1 MRFRLLSFCLLVILL
16 GCGTDSGIKNPSSDL
31 VLHQIEEQIYYYPHL
46 IKNQIDSLETLLST
60 DDSHPHVGQ
69 MAYLCGFMAYHK
81 GEMDSALVYLEKALI
96 TWTQQE
102 EFLGQAKCHLLLGWI
117 AEGAGFWEQAKG
129 DYCKTIQLTQ
139 AANCKET
146 GLAYLGVARCKQIL
160 KEPVQNEFEK
170 GISCLRATGK
180 KEFALYADFSSFMF
194 GDKNDETANHLK
206 SVADK
211 YMNLRLGN
219 NAASVYKLL
228 ARYLMNQGQLDSSK
242 VFLDKAIDVYDES
255 YAQVSL
261 MPGLKQFKGVLFF
274 REQDYEQSR
283 QSLLESIEWYDKL
296 GKEGQK
302 YYAYKYLYRI
312 DTLHGNYQRAIYY
325 QTRAFDSFKT
335 ARFKEKQLMAK
346 VAEVDVK
353 VLLMWQTIDR
363 LEYTNKMNSIL
374 YCSAF
379 VLTLLLL
386 LIIFQLIRGR
396 YRNEQ
401 RREQERTRQFQNL
414 LVGLGEKRLFQQR
427 IAESSD
433 VISSGPVLSAS
444 LSDDF
449 STCYIETI
457 QGFGRNF
464 SQLSDTEIR
473 YAVMFALNLSGDV
486 ITEIQNV
493 QRTAIR
499 KVKQRIR
506 QKLELDNDRSLELYF
521 QQFLKTEAYAEIM
534 N

>member
-1 MRFRLLSFCLLVILL
+1 MRFHFILFCLLIILL
-16 GCGTDSGIKNPSSDL
+16 GCGSDSGIQNTSSDL

-46 IKNQIDSLETLLST
+46 IKTQIDSLETLLYT
-60 DDSHPHVGQ
+60 DDSHPHLGQ
-69 MAYLCGFMAYHK
+69 IAYLCGFMAYHK

-102 EFLGQAKCHLLLGWI
+102 ELLGQAKCHLLLGWI

-139 AANCKET
+139 ATNCKET
-146 GLAYLGVARCKQIL
+146 GLAYLGIARCKQIL
-160 KEPVQNEFEK
+160 KEPVQDEFER

-180 KEFALYADFSSFMF
+180 KEFALYADFSGFMF
-194 GDKNDETANHLK
+194 GKKNEEEANYLK
-206 SVADK
+206 SVAKDYLHLK
-211 YMNLRLGN
+211 LRN
-219 NAASVYKLL
+219 KASSVYKLL
-228 ARYLMNQGQLDSSK
+228 ARYYMDQGQIDAAHK
-242 VFLDKAIDVYDES
+242 QIDKAIVVYNDVFPRS
-255 YAQVSL
+255 SL
-261 MPGLKQFKGVLFF
+261 MPGLLQFKGMLFF
-274 REQDYEQSR
+274 LQKDFEQAR
-283 QSLLESIEWYDKL
+283 HLLQESIDGYAGL
-296 GKEGQK
+296 GKENLT
-302 YYAYKYLYRI
+302 YYGYNYLYQI
-312 DTLHGNYQRAIYY
+312 DTLQGNYQGALHY
-325 QTRAFDSFKT
+325 QTKTFDCFKET
-335 ARFKEKQLMAK
+335 QRKEKQLMAK

-353 VLLMWQTIDR
+353 VLLMRQTIDR
-363 LEYTNKMNSIL
+363 LEYSNSMNIIL
-374 YCSAF
+374 YSSAF
-379 VLTLLLL
+379 GLILLVL

-396 YRNEQ
+396 HRNEQ

-427 IAESSD
+427 IAESSE
-433 VISSGPVLSAS
+433 VISSDPVLSAS

-457 QGFGRNF
+457 REFGKSF

-473 YAVMFALNLSGDV
+473 YAVMFALNLSVDV

-493 QRTAIR
+493 QIAAIR

-521 QQFLKTEAYAEIM
+521 QQFLKTEAYAEMM